1 MPVIL
6 EIAYYSFV
14 GSSGPV
20 SSGRVGA
27 VGMDAAHLGGGEP
40 PPVGW
45 CSANQRYRGW
55 AIAQVELLA
64 RGGEQLRVTRAWPAG
79 VTSSGISD
87 GLLLGP
93 ESD

>member
-6 EIAYYSFV
+6 AIAYYSFV

-27 VGMDAAHLGGGEP
+27 VGMDAAHLGG
-40 PPVGW
+40 
-45 CSANQRYRGW
+45 RKHHHRGLVFGKPALHGR
-55 AIAQVELLA
+55 AIAQIELLA
-64 RGGEQLRVTRAWPAG
+64 RGGEQLRATRAWPAG
-79 VTSSGISD
+79 VTSSGISS
-87 GLLLGP
+87 GLLLGT